1 MSVFSFS
8 HKLCKN
14 SSHLFAQNLKNCTKI
29 FLLKKK
35 YYFQY
40 SLILCKGVCVAKQK
54 FGREVIQSVIE
65 KNQTK
70 RREIAQL
77 TIKIDAKLD
86 EALVKL
92 SNALNISKNRLIE
105 DILMESGIIQE
116 VEENYDEQYVSFSKT
131 CD

>member
-1 MSVFSFS
+1 M
-8 HKLCKN
+8 
-14 SSHLFAQNLKNCTKI
+14 
-29 FLLKKK
+29 
-35 YYFQY
+35 
-40 SLILCKGVCVAKQK
+40 AKQK

-105 DILMESGIIQE
+105 DILMESGIVQE
-116 VEENYDEQYVSFSKT
+116 VEENYDE
-131 CD
+131 

>member
-1 MSVFSFS
+1 M
-8 HKLCKN
+8 
-14 SSHLFAQNLKNCTKI
+14 
-29 FLLKKK
+29 
-35 YYFQY
+35 
-40 SLILCKGVCVAKQK
+40 AKQK

-86 EALVKL
+86 EALAKL
-92 SNALNISKNRLIE
+92 ANALNIAKNRLIE

-116 VEENYDEQYVSFSKT
+116 VEENYDE
-131 CD
+131 

>member
-1 MSVFSFS
+1 M
-8 HKLCKN
+8 
-14 SSHLFAQNLKNCTKI
+14 
-29 FLLKKK
+29 
-35 YYFQY
+35 Y
-40 SLILCKGVCVAKQK
+40 KGVGVAKQK

-116 VEENYDEQYVSFSKT
+116 VEENYDE
-131 CD
+131 

>member
-1 MSVFSFS
+1 M
-8 HKLCKN
+8 
-14 SSHLFAQNLKNCTKI
+14 
-29 FLLKKK
+29 
-35 YYFQY
+35 
-40 SLILCKGVCVAKQK
+40 AKQK

-86 EALVKL
+86 EALAKL

-116 VEENYDEQYVSFSKT
+116 VEENNYEK
-131 CD
+131 

>member
-1 MSVFSFS
+1 M
-8 HKLCKN
+8 
-14 SSHLFAQNLKNCTKI
+14 
-29 FLLKKK
+29 
-35 YYFQY
+35 
-40 SLILCKGVCVAKQK
+40 AKQK

-86 EALVKL
+86 EALAKL
-92 SNALNISKNRLIE
+92 SSALNISKNRLIE

-116 VEENYDEQYVSFSKT
+116 VEENYDE
-131 CD
+131 